1 MTFKAIIIRR
11 DELNEGKIFL
21 RDIIDL
27 EATYAGPDAK
37 NNMNPA
43 LIAAP
48 VGPDGQPLPAAN
60 GAAGAAPAHV
70 APPAAPPSPTPFRA
84 AAAAPAAGGET
95 VEKESTESAADGD

>member
-1 MTFKAIIIRR
+1 R

-48 VGPDGQPLPAAN
+48 VGPDGQPVAA
-60 GAAGAAPAHV
+60 AAGAAPAHV

-84 AAAAPAAGGET
+84 AAPAAGGDT
-95 VEKESTESAADGD
+95 V

>member
-1 MTFKAIIIRR
+1 IWR

-48 VGPDGQPLPAAN
+48 VGPDGQPVAAAEGN
-60 GAAGAAPAHV
+60 GAAMPAQAAPAHV
-70 APPAAPPSPTPFRA
+70 APPAAPPSPTPFRPAPPRAAPA
-84 AAAAPAAGGET
+84 AAAAGDGEAA
-95 VEKESTESAADGD
+95 A